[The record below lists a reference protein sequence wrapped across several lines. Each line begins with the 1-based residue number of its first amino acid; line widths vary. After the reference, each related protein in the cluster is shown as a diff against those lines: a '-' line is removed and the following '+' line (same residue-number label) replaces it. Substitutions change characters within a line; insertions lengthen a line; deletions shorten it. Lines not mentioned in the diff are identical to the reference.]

1 MRHKVRSICVVSKCE
16 LWIGTHQFITVL
28 NTNNPELSIY
38 QPESWM
44 AHKNSSV
51 NSIVVVNEDQI
62 WSCGNT
68 EINIWNNKKQ
78 KLRCLKIHKG
88 KIRNLCLA
96 NTSVPRVWSCC
107 NDGYL
112 ALWDT
117 QSLECM
123 SKIYLFEPS
132 EDKKPVDLRFVVPN
146 SEKNPGKTYVVG
158 KKNLK
163 GYLFVVKE
171 EKNV

>member
-68 EINIWNNKKQ
+68 EINIWNNKVV
-78 KLRCLKIHKG
+78 CLKLKLPFASFNHLFYFNPPETEIALFK
-88 KIRNLCLA
+88 
-96 NTSVPRVWSCC
+96 NT
-107 NDGYL
+107 
-112 ALWDT
+112 
-117 QSLECM
+117 
-123 SKIYLFEPS
+123 
-132 EDKKPVDLRFVVPN
+132 
-146 SEKNPGKTYVVG
+146 
-158 KKNLK
+158 
-163 GYLFVVKE
+163 
-171 EKNV
+171 